1 MLQHVDGKYGYV
13 VEIKENPLNLVP
25 VTGEGAIESL
35 FAKALTHAILNLV
48 ITKPGKYLLYF
59 EDPYDLQR
67 YEVATITEE

>member
-13 VEIKENPLNLVP
+13 VDIKENPLNLVP
-25 VTGEGAIESL
+25 VTGEGRIESL
-35 FAKALTHAILNLV
+35 FAEVLTDAIMTLV

-59 EDPYDLQR
+59 EDPYDLSR